1 MSGSHQTGSSDALSL
16 PPGKTWLD
24 LPMPSD
30 EALCSQGRGAFTER
44 VLRARRQERQLD
56 AKLARL
62 AGALPAAVLEQF
74 AAPTPSAT
82 FSEDTARRV
91 GAKRRQRWAETLARH
106 VAPAPCNELSDRTLA
121 ALAPDPTLS
130 RTVGRT
136 RRQRTW
142 GVPAHWA
149 LLATAAAVLLWDGED
164 QPAPPRTSI
173 DDIYQA
179 SASLEGNR
187 DRRRG
192 AERSL
197 RHLLNGSPDG
207 DRYENS
213 RHRVSFTPPGGW
225 RRDRHLSVVS
235 FGARWSAPDGS
246 RVQLQGLPP
255 PPGVAAWTKTAA
267 DLWIEQKLLTDGLR
281 LVDEQPAD
289 VIAPWRAG
297 AKGAPE
303 RSMKL
308 RAMSAS
314 SPATRRR
321 RLLHVQLHDDL
332 LLILDGDSATA
343 ASEDAVLSAR
353 GTISR
358 TR

>member
-1 MSGSHQTGSSDALSL
+1 MSGSRQTDSSEALPL

-62 AGALPAAVLEQF
+62 AGALPAVMLEKF

-91 GAKRRQRWAETLARH
+91 CAQRRQRWAESLARH
-106 VAPAPCNELSDRTLA
+106 VAPSPSNELSDRTLA

-130 RTVGRT
+130 GAAERTK
-136 RRQRTW
+136 RQRTW
-142 GVPAHWA
+142 GAPSHWA
-149 LLATAAAVLLWDGED
+149 LVATAAAALLWAGED

-173 DDIYQA
+173 DDIYQDR
-179 SASLEGNR
+179 ASLEGAR

-197 RHLLNGSPDG
+197 RHLLSGSFDG

-213 RHRVSFTPPGGW
+213 RHRVSFTPPAGW
-225 RRDRHLSVVS
+225 RRDHHLSVAS
-235 FGARWSAPDGS
+235 FGAQWSAPDGS
-246 RVQLQGLPP
+246 RLQLQGHAP

-267 DLWIEQKLLTDGLR
+267 DLWIEQKLLAESLR
-281 LVDEQPAD
+281 RVDEQPAD
-289 VIAPWRAG
+289 VVAPWRTG
-297 AKGAPE
+297 ATGAPE

-308 RAMSAS
+308 RAISAS
-314 SPATRRR
+314 SPGTPRR